1 MSNDKNK
8 KKEKKQLISPAL
20 AKTISKVFAAIWAVF
35 KVVAGA
41 AATVLLICIVCGFV
55 FMGIMGDYLE
65 SDILPNAAVVL
76 DDYDM
81 DAPSYI
87 YYVDEKGEIVEL
99 QELYASTDWKKADYE
114 DIPQALIHA
123 AVAIEDKRFY
133 EHQGVDWFTTIKA
146 FANMF
151 FGDETVGGSSITQQL
166 IKNVTGK
173 DSVTVQRKVQEFF
186 SATLVEK
193 NNDKKAII
201 EEYLNSIYMGQGC
214 RGVRSAAEAYFGKEL
229 QMLTVAECASLIS
242 ITNNPSMFDPY
253 SDSEFMYEGE
263 MMNGKQRNRH
273 RQMLVLGELLNQGY
287 ITREE
292 YDEAVNQELVLKS
305 TIADEDKWVE
315 CLNESCGYEG
325 VRSTFETKKGTACP
339 KCGTK
344 PEIKEAASQEVYSYF
359 VDTLLKDV
367 AKDMAIKDHVT
378 EWDQGILEY
387 YLNKINCGGYHIYA
401 TIDMKVQNQVDKI
414 YKDLDNIPDT
424 RSAQQLQSA
433 IVVIDNKTGDIV
445 AMAGGVGTEKAH
457 FGFNRAT
464 QSMLQSGSSIKP
476 LTIYAPGFEQGTITP
491 ATVIK
496 DMPISYDDGPWPR
509 NDNRRYSYS
518 RTIFSGIEDSVNAVA
533 ANTLQKIGA
542 GYGYE
547 FAKKQFGLST
557 LVDEDLQFNSLALG
571 AQEVGITVRDMA
583 SAFATFP
590 NEGVYRKGRTYT
602 KVYDR
607 RGNVVLDNEQE
618 TREVLGEKAV
628 DYINYTL
635 TNAASAGTGAGAD
648 FYDVDVA
655 GKTGTTSSSKDRWFC
670 GYTGYYT
677 AAVWCGYDTPEK
689 INLNFNP
696 ASRLWRYVMEPLH
709 DGLSNIRMYNSNKMV
724 SVSVC
729 LDSGKIAT
737 EACAADVR
745 GNRTESVLVYPE
757 DVPSGKCDKH
767 VLVDYCSA
775 GNAVANEYCEKFAK
789 KKSDVKITQKGLV
802 KLNQAAIDE
811 ILEAKNYGLHE
822 EYYQNDY
829 VYFVNS
835 NGKDA
840 VFKGFNNNLDK
851 NTLPYKC
858 CSVHTKA
865 AWDKAF
871 GKTEKPDDKEDA
883 AENPSTETNPSGDST
898 QTPTTP
904 DNPTKSTTPT
914 TVPET
919 VITIPADE
927 AAVSNGAE

>member
-1 MSNDKNK
+1 MSKDRKNIK
-8 KKEKKQLISPAL
+8 KPIKQWIPPETLKVAGKVLRAL
-20 AKTISKVFAAIWAVF
+20 FAVL

-76 DDYDM
+76 GDYEM

-87 YYVDEKGEIVEL
+87 YYVDEDGKIVEL

-114 DIPQALIHA
+114 DIPQALIQSA
-123 AVAIEDKRFY
+123 IAIEDKRFY

-214 RGVRSAAEAYFGKEL
+214 RGVKSAAEAYFGKEL
-229 QMLTVAECASLIS
+229 QMLTIAECASLIS

-253 SDSEFMYEGE
+253 SESEFMYEGE

-305 TIADEDKWVE
+305 TIADEDKWVV
-315 CLNESCGYEG
+315 CAKESCGYEG
-325 VRSTFETKKGTACP
+325 IRSTFGTKKKEKCP
-339 KCGTK
+339 ACGTT
-344 PEIKEAASQEVYSYF
+344 PEIKEDASQEVYSYF

-367 AKDMAIKDHVT
+367 AKDMAEKDHVT
-378 EWDQGILEY
+378 EWNQDILEY
-387 YLNKINCGGYHIYA
+387 YLNKINSGGYHIYA

-433 IVVIDNKTGDIV
+433 IIVIDNTTGDIV
-445 AMAGGVGTEKAH
+445 AMAGGVGEDKAH

-476 LTIYAPGFEQGTITP
+476 LTIYAPGFEQGTLNP

-496 DMPISYDDGPWPR
+496 DMPVSYDDDGPWPR
-509 NDNRRYSYS
+509 NDTRRYTYS
-518 RTIFSGIEDSVNAVA
+518 RTIFNGIEDSVNAVA
-533 ANTLQKIGA
+533 ANTLKKIGA
-542 GYGYE
+542 SYGYE
-547 FAKKQFGLST
+547 FAKEKFGLST
-557 LVDEDLQFNSLALG
+557 LVDEDLQFNSLTLG

-583 SAFATFP
+583 CAFATFP

-607 RGNVVLDNEQE
+607 RGGLVLDNEQE
-618 TREVLGEKAV
+618 SREILSEKAV
-628 DYINYTL
+628 NYINYSL
-635 TNAASAGTGAGAD
+635 TNAASSGTGAGAD
-648 FYDVDVA
+648 FYSVDVA
-655 GKTGTTSSSKDRWFC
+655 GKTGTTSSSRDRWFC

-689 INLNFNP
+689 ITLDFNP
-696 ASRLWRYVMEPLH
+696 ASRLWKNVMEPLH
-709 DGLSNIRMYNSNKMV
+709 KGLKNIRMYDPDKMV

-729 LDSGKIAT
+729 LDSGKVAT
-737 EACAADVR
+737 EACQADVR
-745 GNRTESVLVYPE
+745 GSRVETVLVYPE
-757 DVPSGKCDKH
+757 DVPTGKCDKH
-767 VLVDYCSA
+767 VGVDYCSV
-775 GNAVANEYCEKFAK
+775 GNGVANEYCKHFAEKDSK
-789 KKSDVKITQKGLV
+789 VKITLKGLV
-802 KLNQAAIDE
+802 KLNDNEISE
-811 ILEAKNYGLHE
+811 ILKAKSYGLYE
-822 EYYQNDY
+822 QYYQDNY
-829 VYFVNS
+829 VYYVDS

-840 VFKGFNNNLDK
+840 AFKGFG
-851 NTLPYKC
+851 NTMSSNKLPYKGC
-858 CSVHTKA
+858 KVHTKA
-865 AWDKAF
+865 SWESAY
-871 GKTEKPDDKEDA
+871 GKTEKPEGSA
-883 AENPSTETNPSGDST
+883 
-898 QTPTTP
+898 TTP
-904 DNPTKSTTPT
+904 ETTAPTTPT
-914 TVPET
+914 TT
-919 VITIPADE
+919 ATTPA
-927 AAVSNGAE
+927 VG

>member
-1 MSNDKNK
+1 MSKNRK
-8 KKEKKQLISPAL
+8 IIKIFKKQWIPPVAL
-20 AKTISKVFAAIWAVF
+20 KVTGKVLRALFSVL

-55 FMGIMGDYLE
+55 FMGILGNYLE

-76 DDYDM
+76 DDYEM

-87 YYVDEKGEIVEL
+87 YYVNEDGKIVEL
-99 QELYASTDWKKADYE
+99 QELYASTDWKKADYD
-114 DIPQALIHA
+114 DIPQALIQSA
-123 AVAIEDKRFY
+123 IAIEDKRFY

-214 RGVRSAAEAYFGKEL
+214 RGVKSAAETYFGKEL
-229 QMLTVAECASLIS
+229 QMLTIAECASLIS

-253 SDSEFMYEGE
+253 SESEFMYEGE
-263 MMNGKQRNRH
+263 MMNGMQRNRH
-273 RQMLVLGELLNQGY
+273 RQMLVLGELFNQGY

-305 TIADEDKWVE
+305 TIADEDKWVV
-315 CLNESCGYEG
+315 CANVSCGYEG
-325 VRSTFETKKGTACP
+325 IRSSFGTSDKAECP
-339 KCGTK
+339 NCGTT
-344 PEIKEAASQEVYSYF
+344 PEIKEDASQEVYSYF
-359 VDTLLKDV
+359 VDTVLKDV
-367 AKDMAIKDHVT
+367 AKDMAEKDHVT
-378 EWDQGILEY
+378 AWNQNILEY
-387 YLNKINCGGYHIYA
+387 YLNKINSGGYHIYA
-401 TIDMKVQNQVDKI
+401 TIDMRVQNQVDKI

-433 IVVIDNKTGDIV
+433 IVVIDNTTGDIV
-445 AMAGGVGTEKAH
+445 ALAGGVGEDKAH

-476 LTIYAPGFEQGTITP
+476 LTIYAPGFEQGTLNP
-491 ATVIK
+491 ATVIR
-496 DMPISYDDGPWPR
+496 DLPISYDDDGPWPR

-518 RTIFSGIEDSVNAVA
+518 RTIFSGLEDSVNAVA
-533 ANTLQKIGA
+533 ANTLKKIGA
-542 GYGYE
+542 TYGYE
-547 FAKKQFGLST
+547 FAKEKFGLST
-557 LVDEDLQFNSLALG
+557 LVDEDLQFNSLTLG

-583 SAFATFP
+583 CAFATFP

-607 RGNVVLDNEQE
+607 RGNLVLDNEQE
-618 TREVLGEKAV
+618 TREILSEKAV
-628 DYINYTL
+628 NYINYTL

-648 FYDVDVA
+648 FYSVDVA
-655 GKTGTTSSSKDRWFC
+655 GKTGTTSSSRDRWFC

-689 INLNFNP
+689 ITLSFNP
-696 ASRLWRYVMEPLH
+696 ASRLWKNVMKPLH
-709 DGLSNIRMYNSNKMV
+709 DGLKNIRMYDSEKMV

-729 LDSGKIAT
+729 LDSGKVAT
-737 EACAADVR
+737 EACQADVR
-745 GNRTESVLVYPE
+745 GSRVDTVLVFPE
-757 DVPSGKCDKH
+757 DVPTAQCDKH
-767 VLVDYCSA
+767 VSVDYCSV
-775 GNAVANEYCEKFAK
+775 GNGVANEYCKHFAAK
-789 KKSDVKITQKGLV
+789 NSNVKITQKGLV
-802 KLNQAAIDE
+802 KLNQADINE
-811 ILEAKNYGLHE
+811 IMKAKSYGLHE
-822 EYYQNDY
+822 EYYNNNY
-829 VYFVNS
+829 VYFVDS

-840 VFKGFNNNLDK
+840 AFKGFGSTMSSNV
-851 NTLPYKC
+851 LPYKG
-858 CSVHTKA
+858 CSVHTRA
-865 AWDKAF
+865 SWESSY
-871 GKTEKPDDKEDA
+871 GKFESAEKPEESA
-883 AENPSTETNPSGDST
+883 
-898 QTPTTP
+898 TTDLIVRLFP
-904 DNPTKSTTPT
+904 
-914 TVPET
+914 
-919 VITIPADE
+919 
-927 AAVSNGAE
+927 